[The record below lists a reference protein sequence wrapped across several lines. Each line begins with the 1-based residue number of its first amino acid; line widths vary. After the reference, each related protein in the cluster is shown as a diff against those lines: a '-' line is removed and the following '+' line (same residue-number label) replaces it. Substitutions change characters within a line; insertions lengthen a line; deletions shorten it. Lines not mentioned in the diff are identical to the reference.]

1 MTDRREGGVH
11 AAGAVTRDEA
21 LVEVKARI
29 KNANLIKHVLA
40 VEAVMRRLAV
50 HFGEDPDMW
59 GLAGILHDVDYEETK
74 DDPSRHSLEGAKL
87 LEEMGVDPCIVQAV
101 RTHNEYHG
109 IPRETL
115 MDKALFCSDP
125 LTGLIV
131 ASALIRP
138 EKKLAAIDAEFVL
151 KRFDEKSFARGAN
164 RDTIRACA
172 DLGLGLEEFVS
183 MGVEAMQGI
192 SKGLGL

>member
-1 MTDRREGGVH
+1 
-11 AAGAVTRDEA
+11 
-21 LVEVKARI
+21 
-29 KNANLIKHVLA
+29 
-40 VEAVMRRLAV
+40 MRRLAV
-50 HFGEDPDMW
+50 RFGEDPDTW

-74 DDPSRHSLEGAKL
+74 DDPSRHSLEGARL
-87 LEEMGVDPCIVQAV
+87 LEEMGVDPCIVRAV
-101 RTHNEYHG
+101 RAHNEYHG

-131 ASALIRP
+131 ASALIHP

-164 RDTIRACA
+164 RDTIRACS
-172 DLGLGLEEFVS
+172 DLGLGLEEFMG
-183 MGVEAMQGI
+183 MGVEAMQGT
-192 SKGLGL
+192 SKELGL